1 MNGDVCYTKKKTQ
14 GGVVL
19 KLRDYMMGLGTG
31 IVIGIVA
38 SRAASKMDINRSA
51 ELILKEIKNS
61 FKQEGPIDGSWIF
74 MSPEPFKKEAIH
86 INVYKGGISR
96 VKNGLLEQ
104 FEFAA
109 DAKTGTV
116 VELVKV

>member
-1 MNGDVCYTKKKTQ
+1 M
-14 GGVVL
+14 

-31 IVIGIVA
+31 IVIGVVA
-38 SRAASKMDINRSA
+38 SQAARKIDLNRSA
-51 ELILKEIKNS
+51 ELVLKEIKDS
-61 FKQEGPIDGSWIF
+61 FKQEGPIDGSWIY
-74 MSPEPFKKEAIH
+74 MHPEPFQKEAIH
-86 INVYKGGISR
+86 IKVYKGGISR

-116 VELVKV
+116 VELLKV

>member
-1 MNGDVCYTKKKTQ
+1 MKI
-14 GGVVL
+14 
-19 KLRDYMMGLGTG
+19 RDYMMGVGTG

-38 SRAASKMDINRSA
+38 SQAASKMNSNQSA
-51 ELILKEIKNS
+51 ELVLKEIKNS

-74 MSPEPFKKEAIH
+74 MSPEPFQNEAIQTK
-86 INVYKGGISR
+86 VYKGGISR
-96 VKNGLLEQ
+96 IKNGELEQ

-116 VELVKV
+116 VELVKL